1 MNHYY
6 EFFDRAAVDRLWRLS
21 WNTVM
26 KRNRGRWFWSTKVE
40 RGAYGGENDTLRGL
54 LAFAIEPEPSDKRV
68 ERMLARLSVGATA
81 RRCHPQFWAMDE
93 IMRRVLSHPAEAIFF
108 VEVDDISGLVAV
120 AARAFLDRRIT
131 AATLWTVVKLHS
143 AKPGDWLGLDSK
155 QSRAIDSA
163 LPWHRLWEPI
173 YSWQDERACSDDDW
187 TNCLGV
193 SDTRRF
199 ADFVM
204 QAYRENWGAVLLG
217 EESQPHS
224 ARRFRD
230 FPGCVLLAKSMRRKL
245 TGLQRPCVYRTW
257 E

>member
-6 EFFDRAAVDRLWRLS
+6 EFFDRTVIDHFWHLPWKAVMNRH
-21 WNTVM
+21 
-26 KRNRGRWFWSTKVE
+26 RGRWFSS
-40 RGAYGGENDTLRGL
+40 GAPEEAGTYNGESLRQL
-54 LAFAIEPEPSDKRV
+54 LAFSLEPTPTVKQL
-68 ERMLARLSVGATA
+68 ERMLATLTVSATV

-93 IMRRVLSHPAEAIFF
+93 IMRQVLDRPEDAIISL
-108 VEVDDISGLVAV
+108 ELDDISGLISV
-120 AARAFLDRRIT
+120 AARAFLDRKIT
-131 AATLWTVVKLHS
+131 AATLWAVAKLHS
-143 AKPGDWLGLDSK
+143 AKFDNWLQLDSK
-155 QSRAIDSA
+155 QSKCIDSA